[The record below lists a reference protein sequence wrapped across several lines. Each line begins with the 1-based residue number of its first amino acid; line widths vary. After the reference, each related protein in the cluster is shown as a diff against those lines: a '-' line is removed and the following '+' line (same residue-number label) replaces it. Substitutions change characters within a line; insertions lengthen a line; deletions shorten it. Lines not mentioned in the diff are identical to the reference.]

1 MVSHGVV
8 DWCIGLFGHG
18 CHNMFVL
25 KRLQHTRRRRKD
37 GKEMPTSTVTV
48 TCQNCGRTFEIEA
61 KEKSTLA
68 ELEVFVCNKC
78 NHDGSFGE
86 KIHEAE
92 RCLE

>member
-1 MVSHGVV
+1 
-8 DWCIGLFGHG
+8 
-18 CHNMFVL
+18 
-25 KRLQHTRRRRKD
+25 
-37 GKEMPTSTVTV
+37 MPTSTVTV